1 MLGGLSG
8 MTSLAMSYYMYVD
21 NITHIRN
28 AHTEKNRGK
37 QFIYKQLAFK
47 SKYDPKTL
55 ENVVQTIN
63 WKYKPKNSPD
73 GPDFFFRI
81 HQCIRKELHIEKS
94 CINYT

>member
-37 QFIYKQLAFK
+37 QFIYKQLAFE

-55 ENVVQTIN
+55 VKCSSNHKLEIQTR
-63 WKYKPKNSPD
+63 KQSRRSR
-73 GPDFFFRI
+73 FFF
-81 HQCIRKELHIEKS
+81 
-94 CINYT
+94 